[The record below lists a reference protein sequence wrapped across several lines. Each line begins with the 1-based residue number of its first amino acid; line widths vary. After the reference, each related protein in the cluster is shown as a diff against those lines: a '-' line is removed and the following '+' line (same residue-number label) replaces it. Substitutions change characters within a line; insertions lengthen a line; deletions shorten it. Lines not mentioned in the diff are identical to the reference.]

1 MGLETAIQWIKTLY
15 NIPLASVITNGI
27 ISSPFQLQRGTR
39 QGCPLSPLL
48 FALFLEPLAAA
59 IRQNDKI
66 TGVLSINT
74 NHKISLYADDIL
86 LFLQNPKTSLTEI
99 IKLINEYSIIS
110 DYSIN
115 WTKSTIL
122 PLNMKPHDR
131 SIQDTPFK
139 INNITRWMNLP
150 LSIIGRIATVKMC
163 ILPKLLY
170 LFTMTPVQPTKKWFT

>member
-27 ISSPFQLQRGTR
+27 ISPFQLQRGTR

-122 PLNMKPHDR
+122 PLNR